1 MNENL
6 DETNSDKIKFEM
18 SYNGHTLGD
27 KIEKTEVI
35 YNEKSKIKIFIVF
48 AILLILLG
56 ILNCTFN
63 DIDLPLY
70 YAGLAFFLG
79 GVGIALFE
87 IKPGIFFL
95 FSHGGTG
102 LAIIVSQIL
111 STFELQIY
119 LSDDPTTLLLY
130 LRIIT
135 ITVILAVVLSIL
147 YNLNDR
153 LKDNLKAY
161 TLILIL
167 YLVAITMVV
176 FLPKLLPY
184 LL

>member
-79 GVGIALFE
+79 GVGIALFG

-95 FSHGGTG
+95 FSQKAVHPPL
-102 LAIIVSQIL
+102 LA
-111 STFELQIY
+111 LQTLMKMY
-119 LSDDPTTLLLY
+119 LY
-130 LRIIT
+130 
-135 ITVILAVVLSIL
+135 
-147 YNLNDR
+147 
-153 LKDNLKAY
+153 
-161 TLILIL
+161 
-167 YLVAITMVV
+167 
-176 FLPKLLPY
+176 
-184 LL
+184 

>member
-70 YAGLAFFLG
+70 YAGLA
-79 GVGIALFE
+79 
-87 IKPGIFFL
+87 
-95 FSHGGTG
+95 
-102 LAIIVSQIL
+102 IIVSQIL

-135 ITVILAVVLSIL
+135 ITVILAVILSIL
-147 YNLNDR
+147 YNLIDKLR
-153 LKDNLKAY
+153 KSMKIY
-161 TLILIL
+161 ILILIL